1 MHATEIHVLL
11 RKLKMKDRFKMML
24 KTIMGMA
31 SGIMGIM
38 LWDYPWAIGNN
49 QNEIVLRTRSPILQS
64 NPEEC

>member
-1 MHATEIHVLL
+1 
-11 RKLKMKDRFKMML
+11 MKDRFKMML